1 MGLVFLKVSVIIVL
15 PVLHFGWGI
24 ADERDAALPSVSMA
38 GELEVDPMIRAQV
51 VEGIRFVNKS
61 DHGLMSFVAFPGFRR
76 AGFAAPNGINACN
89 EDFISLD

>member
-24 ADERDAALPSVSMA
+24 ADERNAALAAVSMA
-38 GELEVDPMIRAQV
+38 GELEVDPMVRAQV
-51 VEGIRFVNKS
+51 IEGIRFVNKS
-61 DHGLMSFVAFPGFRR
+61 DHGLISFVAFPGFRG
-76 AGFAAPNGINACN
+76 AGFATPNGIDAGN